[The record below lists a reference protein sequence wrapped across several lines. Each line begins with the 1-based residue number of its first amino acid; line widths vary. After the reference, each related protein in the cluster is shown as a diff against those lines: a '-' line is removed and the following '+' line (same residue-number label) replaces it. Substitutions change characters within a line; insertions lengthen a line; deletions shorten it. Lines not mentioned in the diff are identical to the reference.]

1 MLTSFCAL
9 LVFLVAAEAAPN
21 AVLKAAGPPAFLISD
36 PSDNLCLAGDSFR
49 RCSIE
54 TLWFVSGKAGNYQIH
69 KRPVDEADI
78 DLCLD
83 K

>member
-1 MLTSFCAL
+1 MLATLAFSTF
-9 LVFLVAAEAAPN
+9 VEIAAN
-21 AVLKAAGPPAFLISD
+21 AVSKASGPPAFLISD
-36 PSDNLCLAGDSFR
+36 PVDNLCLAGEAFR

-69 KRPVDEADI
+69 KRPVDETDI